1 MLWYLHLC
9 WLLLP
14 SAADAICFEEDLEY
28 IYIFCDLVVFV
39 TVPQ

>member
-14 SAADAICFEEDLEY
+14 SAADAICFEEDLELY
-28 IYIFCDLVVFV
+28 IYIL
-39 TVPQ
+39 